1 MIQKHQYKGKSK
13 MKTSILSL
21 FALTISA
28 ALPIPVQA
36 GGNGHG
42 GGGAIG
48 FSAGGGHSSSA
59 THAAAPSFSS
69 GPRAGFGRGRFMAP
83 GQRFS
88 SYHAP
93 MAFRQQRLGGSDRA
107 FARSRQFATGT
118 ANRRFDAPR
127 TVNHRESRLTR
138 NGNNSGSRF
147 ENRGSNS
154 TRAHVF
160 ARRSAE
166 WHRDWDRRHDH
177 WWHGHRCHFV
187 NGEWFIYDIGF
198 YPYDYWYPYGYPY
211 DNYADDYYP
220 YGYDAGVYEG
230 DADYYGQGAY
240 DSSDQST
247 DSTVA
252 AVQEQLARQGYYR
265 GEIDGSFGPA
275 TRRAIT
281 RYQSGHGLRVTGR
294 LDMDTLRALG
304 LPRAANN

>member
-36 GGNGHG
+36 GGNWHG

-48 FSAGGGHSSSA
+48 FSGGGGHSSSPA
-59 THAAAPSFSS
+59 HAAAPSFSS
-69 GPRAGFGRGRFMAP
+69 GPRAGSGGGRFMAP

-107 FARSRQFATGT
+107 FARSRQFAIGT
-118 ANRRFDAPR
+118 ASRRFDAPR
-127 TVNHRESRLTR
+127 TVNHRENRLTR

-147 ENRGSNS
+147 ENRGSNAA
-154 TRAHVF
+154 REHVF
-160 ARRSAE
+160 ARRTAS

-177 WWHGHRCHFV
+177 WWHGHRCRFV
-187 NGEWFIYDIGF
+187 NGFWFIYDIGF

-281 RYQSGHGLRVTGR
+281 RYQSGHGLHVTGR